1 MRLRPSLP
9 LLALLALLSAC
20 ATSPTGR
27 SQLLIVSPEQ
37 AISNSRQAYTEML
50 KPLEKEGKVNN
61 DQNTLG
67 RVKRITGRIVH
78 QAIQDYPHTK
88 DWAWSVK
95 VVDDPDQVNAW
106 CMPGGKMAIYTGLLQ
121 KVDPSD
127 DELAQVMGHEVAHAL
142 ANHGAEKMSVAMA
155 SQLGVIAI
163 RAAAAN
169 TRYADL
175 ALQGA
180 PLAAAL
186 AVNLPNS
193 RTAEREADRIGIELA
208 AKAGYDPRAATT
220 LWEKMGKVGGKSPVE
235 FLSTHPAPENRSQTL
250 SRLAPAMMK
259 HYRDKRPRYVYRFK
273 S

>member
-1 MRLRPSLP
+1 MRLRSLFLP
-9 LLALLALLSAC
+9 LALIGLLSAC

-37 AISNSRQAYTEML
+37 AIAGSRQAYTEML

-61 DQNTLG
+61 NRSALG

-78 QAIQDYPHTK
+78 QAIKDYPHTK

-95 VVDDPDQVNAW
+95 VIDDPEQVNAW
-106 CMPGGKMAIYTGLLQ
+106 CMPGGKMAVYTGLLQ

-142 ANHGAEKMSVAMA
+142 ANHGAEKMSVSMA
-155 SQLGVIAI
+155 SQLGLTAVQIAV
-163 RAAAAN
+163 ADTPYAN
-169 TRYADL
+169 L

-186 AVNLPNS
+186 AVTLPNS
-193 RTAEREADRIGIELA
+193 RTAEREADRMGIELA
-208 AKAGYDPRAATT
+208 AKAGYDPRAAVT
-220 LWEKMGKVGGKSPVE
+220 LWEKMAEAGGKTPVE
-235 FLSTHPAPENRSQTL
+235 FLSTHPAPENRRKTL
-250 SRLAPAMMK
+250 SGLAPAMMK
-259 HYRDKRPRYVYRFK
+259 HYRDPRPRYVYRFQP
-273 S
+273 